1 MIQSEILKTVRH
13 IEISTKSII
22 NSVIAGAYHSS
33 FKGNG
38 MEFAEV
44 REYIPGDD
52 VRLIDWNVT
61 ARSGTPHIKKFVE
74 ERELTLML
82 AVDASASG
90 HFGTSNQFKS
100 EVMATLSALLAFAA
114 VKNNDKVGLMI
125 FTDEI
130 EMLIPPA
137 KGRKHV
143 LRLVRELLC
152 FKPQS
157 KGTNISNALEHLNK
171 VLKRK
176 SIVVLASDFYD
187 KNFEKPLQLLNQRH
201 EVLAIGVED
210 PRERELPSMGLIELE
225 DPETGESHL
234 IDSSSR
240 KVRKV
245 FAAQSIQRAKE
256 REDFMKRLRVDWVPI
271 LMQKEYKDTI
281 SPLVDYFRKR
291 QALGV

>member
-44 REYIPGDD
+44 REYVPGDD

-61 ARSGTPHIKKFVE
+61 ARSGIPHIKKFVE

-100 EVMATLSALLAFAA
+100 EVMAALSALLAFAA

-125 FTDEI
+125 FTDEV

-152 FKPQS
+152 FKPES
-157 KGTNISNALEHLNK
+157 KGTNIANALEHLNK

-187 KNFEKPLQLLNQRH
+187 TNFEKPLQLLNQRH

-210 PRERELPSMGLIELE
+210 PRERELPSMGLLELE

-240 KVRKV
+240 RVRKA
-245 FAAQSIQRAKE
+245 FAKQAHTRAKE
-256 REDFMKRLRVDWVPI
+256 REDFMKRMRVDWVPI
-271 LMQKEYKDTI
+271 VMQKEYKDTI
-281 SPLVDYFRKR
+281 NPLVDYFRKR